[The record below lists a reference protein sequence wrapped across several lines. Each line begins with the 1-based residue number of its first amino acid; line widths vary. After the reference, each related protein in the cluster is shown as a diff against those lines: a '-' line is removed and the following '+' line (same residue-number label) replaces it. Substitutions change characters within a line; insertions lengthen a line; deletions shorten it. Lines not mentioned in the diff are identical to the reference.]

1 MLVRPQGM
9 DGTTIVEVLRG
20 TKLKMQVVNTM
31 NEDRLI
37 IMIEQLAV
45 VVVEDATMLEVHT
58 WMIEVQQLVEGTT
71 TTAGM

>member
-1 MLVRPQGM
+1 
-9 DGTTIVEVLRG
+9 
-20 TKLKMQVVNTM
+20 MQVVNTM

-45 VVVEDATMLEVHT
+45 VVVEDAMMVEVHT

>member
-1 MLVRPQGM
+1 M

-20 TKLKMQVVNTM
+20 TKIKMQVVYTM

-45 VVVEDATMLEVHT
+45 VVVEDAMMLEVHT